1 MEKDPSRRYQSAGEM
16 MQHCQQVFAELNSGN
31 VAVGAGGVPRT
42 MIAPNPQALMG
53 GQPMPGQMPGQPVGF
68 PPPQQSGLAP
78 QQGGYQQS
86 APQAKTMIAQSP
98 FQQGGNPMMPQ
109 PGMQPGGP
117 QPPQGGYVQASAA
130 QKTIVAG
137 MAPPIMGGQ
146 LMQPG
151 MQPPGMQ
158 PPGMAPQGT
167 PGGGFPPQGAG
178 PSGPNKTV
186 MLQPSEG
193 VVSVART
200 GGAVA
205 AAVPGM
211 SMTGAMVQQGAS
223 TLFWIVSL
231 ATGVAVGVIAYLIV
245 CHL

>member
-1 MEKDPSRRYQSAGEM
+1 
-16 MQHCQQVFAELNSGN
+16 
-31 VAVGAGGVPRT
+31 
-42 MIAPNPQALMG
+42 
-53 GQPMPGQMPGQPVGF
+53 MP
-68 PPPQQSGLAP
+68 
-78 QQGGYQQS
+78 
-86 APQAKTMIAQSP
+86 
-98 FQQGGNPMMPQ
+98 
-109 PGMQPGGP
+109 QPGGP
-117 QPPQGGYVQASAA
+117 QPPPQQGGYVQASAA

-151 MQPPGMQ
+151 MQP
-158 PPGMAPQGT
+158 QGT
-167 PGGGFPPQGAG
+167 PGAGFPPQGAP
-178 PSGPNKTV
+178 PSSPNKTIL
-186 MLQPSEG
+186 LQPSEG

-205 AAVPGM
+205 AAAPGM
-211 SMTGAMVQQGAS
+211 SMTGAMVQQQGAS

>member
-1 MEKDPSRRYQSAGEM
+1 M
-16 MQHCQQVFAELNSGN
+16 MQHCQQVFAELNAGGVS
-31 VAVGAGGVPRT
+31 VGGGGVPRT
-42 MIAPNPQALMG
+42 MIAPNPQAMM
-53 GQPMPGQMPGQPVGF
+53 GQPQGY
-68 PPPQQSGLAP
+68 PPPQQQQSGLAP
-78 QQGGYQQS
+78 QPQGGYQAS

-98 FQQGGNPMMPQ
+98 FQQGQNPMMPQ
-109 PGMQPGGP
+109 PGGP
-117 QPPQGGYVQASAA
+117 QPQQGGYVQASAA

-137 MAPPIMGGQ
+137 MAPPIIGGQ

-151 MQPPGMQ
+151 MQQ
-158 PPGMAPQGT
+158 PGMAPQGT
-167 PGGGFPPQGAG
+167 PGGGFPPQQGAP

-193 VVSVART
+193 VVSVARA

-211 SMTGAMVQQGAS
+211 PMGGAMQQGAS